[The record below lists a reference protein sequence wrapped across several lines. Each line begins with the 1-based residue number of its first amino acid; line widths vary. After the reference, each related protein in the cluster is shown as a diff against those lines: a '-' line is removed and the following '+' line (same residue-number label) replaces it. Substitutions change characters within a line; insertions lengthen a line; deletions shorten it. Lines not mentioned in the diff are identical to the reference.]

1 MYEYWY
7 DYVEPKYVE
16 NAKPCYMDSDS
27 FTVHV
32 KTDDI
37 YKDKAEDVETRFN
50 TWNIEIDRP
59 LPTGKNK
66 KVIGLMKDDMGEEI
80 MKKYVGL
87 RAKTYSY
94 SEDNNDEDRKAK
106 GAKKCVV
113 KRNLKFDDY
122 KSCFEAA
129 QIENKINHSE

>member
-37 YKDKAEDVETRFN
+37 YKDKAEDVETRRCFN
-50 TWNIEIDRP
+50 PWNIEIDRP
-59 LPTGKNK
+59 LPTGKN
-66 KVIGLMKDDMGEEI
+66 E
-80 MKKYVGL
+80 
-87 RAKTYSY
+87 
-94 SEDNNDEDRKAK
+94 
-106 GAKKCVV
+106 
-113 KRNLKFDDY
+113 
-122 KSCFEAA
+122 
-129 QIENKINHSE
+129 